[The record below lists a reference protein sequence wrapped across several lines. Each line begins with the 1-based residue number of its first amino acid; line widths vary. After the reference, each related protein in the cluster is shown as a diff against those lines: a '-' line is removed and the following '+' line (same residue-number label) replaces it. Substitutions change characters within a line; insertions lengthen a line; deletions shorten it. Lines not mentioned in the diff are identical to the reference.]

1 MQAVEP
7 GNGDAVSGV
16 EVGLGPSVV
25 LVDDSREV
33 RVLVRR
39 RLESAGFEVVG
50 EGGDGD
56 EAILLAYR
64 HEPTLLLLDT
74 SMPKVDG
81 IEALPAILALSPAT
95 KVVMFTGFEEADLA
109 DHARELGAADLIEK
123 SAPLED
129 LPTRLMRVLALGSG
143 VPDPQ
148 SSPTLRVVGDPQVG
162 RPEPFSPDQ
171 VAFVQ
176 EQAVLTEH
184 VQQFRDLFDRAE
196 IGMATLTSSGT
207 IVRANRALAGLMGC
221 VPADL
226 VGVDYGRLT
235 VGAGEDMDRRLE
247 DLTTFGEDLTTF
259 EHGLPAPPGEE
270 SGRVVRVTFAPI
282 RDLKREVIY
291 VFAQVHDV
299 TAQRTMEGELRRS
312 EENFRRL
319 VSAVGEYAIFMLDV
333 HGTVVS
339 WNAGAERIKG
349 YAAHE
354 IVGRSFETFYPT
366 EDRATGHPRQNLEIA
381 LREGSHSE
389 EGWRIRKDGTRFWA
403 SVVISPVYDD
413 SGHHVGFAKV
423 TRDQSDQREYE
434 DERRR
439 FLEERIHL
447 LAVTAH
453 ELRTP
458 TAVIDGSAGALHD
471 DWDRMSTAERD
482 ELLAGIRGSADRL
495 RRLASDLGSA
505 SRVHEDTLELR
516 PEILSLAGTLRSARQ
531 RGLAA
536 GFDVRIDVEVPDH
549 AELRADSVR
558 LGQALDNL
566 VDNAVRHGLPPI
578 HLRGVVDGHE
588 VRIRVSDQGP
598 GVPAELEPHLF
609 ERFAIAGPSGAT
621 GLGLY
626 LVREIAHGHGGEVEY
641 LPPTGG
647 QPAAFEITLPAVASR
662 SLS

>member
-1 MQAVEP
+1 
-7 GNGDAVSGV
+7 
-16 EVGLGPSVV
+16 
-25 LVDDSREV
+25 
-33 RVLVRR
+33 
-39 RLESAGFEVVG
+39 
-50 EGGDGD
+50 
-56 EAILLAYR
+56 
-64 HEPTLLLLDT
+64 
-74 SMPKVDG
+74 
-81 IEALPAILALSPAT
+81 
-95 KVVMFTGFEEADLA
+95 
-109 DHARELGAADLIEK
+109 
-123 SAPLED
+123 
-129 LPTRLMRVLALGSG
+129 
-143 VPDPQ
+143 
-148 SSPTLRVVGDPQVG
+148 
-162 RPEPFSPDQ
+162 
-171 VAFVQ
+171 
-176 EQAVLTEH
+176 
-184 VQQFRDLFDRAE
+184 
-196 IGMATLTSSGT
+196 
-207 IVRANRALAGLMGC
+207 
-221 VPADL
+221 
-226 VGVDYGRLT
+226 
-235 VGAGEDMDRRLE
+235 
-247 DLTTFGEDLTTF
+247 
-259 EHGLPAPPGEE
+259 
-270 SGRVVRVTFAPI
+270 
-282 RDLKREVIY
+282 VIY